1 MEFLAKHYEKLILG
15 ACLLCLIGGIF
26 LVVNGVTG
34 EQKRLETTFEDA
46 NSKVSGN
53 KILPALDLSGLQTAA
68 TSLQDPRT
76 RLAIVEPVKDAK
88 KGSLLQAKR
97 YILCKNFKCGNLI
110 HVKMDTCIFCGQA
123 QDPYRD
129 LTPEDDTDRDGI
141 PDLEEQRWEFL
152 NHLDPYD
159 AYFDYDGDGFL
170 NIEEYQAK
178 TAMDDPDEFPPL
190 AMLLRVIQVGKR
202 KLPFQFVRVRTLD
215 SEIKSNWKMEFIVG
229 LVRGTRQ
236 SVKFDEEIVPGYKII
251 AVNDAKD
258 AVTVESSDGK
268 RYTMPSGE
276 LVEED
281 VPTAHMLYLASRDRN
296 YRKFFISRKIGEEF
310 FLEKMKAGAPFRE
323 FYRVLSATGRDD
335 LLVGQLD
342 AEKGKVIGEFKINPL
357 DPKKDFLP
365 EVEGANVQGNPREPS
380 FDQPGIFRG
389 RLRRR

>member
-1 MEFLAKHYEKLILG
+1 LEFLAKHYEKLILG

-34 EQKRLETTFEDA
+34 EQKRLEATFSDA
-46 NSKVSGN
+46 NSKVGGN
-53 KILPALDLSGLQTAA
+53 KILPALDLSGLQTVTA
-68 TSLQDPRT
+68 SLQDSRT
-76 RLAIVEPVKDAK
+76 RVAITEPVKDAK

-110 HVKMDTCIFCGQA
+110 HVRMDTCIFCGQA

-129 LTPEDDTDRDGI
+129 LTPEDDTDQDGI

-178 TAMDDPDEFPPL
+178 TALDDPDDFPPL
-190 AMLLRVIQVGKR
+190 AMLMRVIQVAKR
-202 KLPFQFVRVRTLD
+202 KLPFQFSRVRTLD
-215 SEIKSNWKMEFIVG
+215 SELKTNWKIEFIVG
-229 LVRGTRQ
+229 RSTRL

-258 AVTVESSDGK
+258 AVTVETSDGK

-276 LVEED
+276 LVEEEI
-281 VPTAHMLYLASRDRN
+281 PSAHMLYLASRDRN
-296 YRKFFISRKIGEEF
+296 SRKFFLSRRIGEDF
-310 FLEKMKAGAPFRE
+310 FLEKMKAGAPHRE
-323 FYRVLSATGRDD
+323 FYRVLSGTSRDD
-335 LLVGQLD
+335 LIIGQLD
-342 AEKGKVIGEFKINPL
+342 AENGKVIREFKVNPL
-357 DPKKDFLP
+357 DPKKDFIP
-365 EVEGANVQGNPREPS
+365 EVEGSGAQRNAREPS
-380 FDQPGIFRG
+380 FDQPGIFR
-389 RLRRR
+389 RRPRR